1 MAAAQSP
8 ARGPRR
14 RGRWTAEDIRRD
26 LLCYAVT
33 DRTWADGRTLP
44 GMVRQAL
51 DGGATFM
58 QLREKNLGHEE
69 IVRVARQLAPLCA
82 ARDVPL
88 VIDDD
93 VEAAREAGVDGVHVG
108 QSDMACERARAILGD
123 DAIVGVSCQTVEQA
137 VRAWNAG
144 ADYLGVGAMHPT
156 ATKPEAADVSWD
168 ELRHICSATPLPVV
182 AIGGIDATNVREL
195 RGTGVAGA
203 AVVSA
208 IFAAEDVAKA
218 TRELVESLRL
228 QRGAFGAASLN
239 GTGDGF
245 LRGESI
251 R

>member
-8 ARGPRR
+8 ACGPRR
-14 RGRWTAEDIRRD
+14 RGRWTAEDVRRD

-33 DRTWADGRTLP
+33 DRTWAGGRTLP
-44 GMVRQAL
+44 SMVRQAL

-58 QLREKNLGHEE
+58 QLREKNLDHEG
-69 IVRVARQLAPLCA
+69 IVRMARQLAPLCA
-82 ARDVPL
+82 KQGVPL

-168 ELRHICSATPLPVV
+168 ELRRICAATPLPVV
-182 AIGGIDATNVREL
+182 AIGGVDASNVHEL

-208 IFAAEDVAKA
+208 IFAADDVTKA
-218 TRELVESLRL
+218 THELVQALNAQRDSFALDSGHAQAGSL
-228 QRGAFGAASLN
+228 S
-239 GTGDGF
+239 
-245 LRGESI
+245 
-251 R
+251 